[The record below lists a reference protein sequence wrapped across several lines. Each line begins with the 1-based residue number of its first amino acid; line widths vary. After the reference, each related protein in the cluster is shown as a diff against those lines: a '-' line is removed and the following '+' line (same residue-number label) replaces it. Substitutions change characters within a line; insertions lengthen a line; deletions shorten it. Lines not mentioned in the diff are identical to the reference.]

1 MICSLQMRMT
11 LISGGPDRHSCREK
25 SHQFRGKFLKTFR
38 TAARLV
44 LAGCASLPTIVLA
57 QASADPEQSAPHET
71 IVVTAT
77 GLSTALSTTKTHAP
91 IIESPQTISIVNR
104 DEIEL
109 RAASTIADALSYT
122 AGVQSEPFGIDSRTD
137 EVAVRGF
144 SAGGFSANNNFVD
157 GLRLPIGGQFSR
169 FGFDPYSIE
178 QIEVLKGPSSVLYG
192 QTAPGGIVNL
202 VTKRPTRT
210 FQADAVA
217 QLQTY
222 TDLDNFSGRVGGDIS
237 GPLNDSASLSGR
249 LVGLAHYGGTQVND
263 VENGRYYVSPS
274 LTWEPSSDV
283 SWTLL
288 GQYQRDEGNA
298 TYQFLPATG
307 THYETNGGY
316 IDKSANLGE
325 PDWNTFDRDQM
336 LAASFFEWHIGDSLT
351 FRNNARYTHI
361 ESLFEVTV
369 LAGDTVADCDD
380 PTNPVAVAA
389 GANCVDGQTIGR
401 RAIRADGFSDGFAVD
416 NQLQLDVATGPIEHT
431 VLGGFDYFYTNY
443 EHYRDVV
450 MLPGLPPGQVDPLFD
465 IFDPVP
471 RGSDHYEENLAP
483 QIYTAAT
490 SEQTGLYLQDQMAIG
505 NLRLSIGGRY
515 DWADDEVSNL
525 VANSQTDYQADA
537 FTWRA
542 GAVYLFDNGLAPY
555 VSYSESFLPQL
566 VDPSGTLGG
575 VPFEPTTGTQY
586 EAGLRYQGGRGIY
599 LTASAFEITQQ
610 NVPVRDPG
618 GTMCGRLVCQVQAG
632 EARVRGLEFEGRA
645 SLAQG
650 TTLIASA
657 THLDAEI
664 TEDTDGSIVGNTMP
678 QVPSY
683 LASLFVN
690 HTIGGGAFEGLGFGG
705 GMRHTGGS
713 YGDTNNTFD
722 VGAYTLFDLFLRYD
736 VPSGPME
743 GIAFSLNARN
753 LADKRFVV
761 TCASPAACYYG
772 QGRVITAR
780 VSFAW

>member
-1 MICSLQMRMT
+1 MKKRAS
-11 LISGGPDRHSCREK
+11 LISI
-25 SHQFRGKFLKTFR
+25 L
-38 TAARLV
+38 
-44 LAGCASLPTIVLA
+44 LAGTATCPAFA
-57 QASADPEQSAPHET
+57 QEAPAGPSDQAVTPSERSADTT

-77 GLSTALSTTKTHAP
+77 GLSSALSTTKTDAP
-91 IIESPQTISIVNR
+91 IIESPQTISVVNR

-122 AGVQSEPFGIDSRTD
+122 AGVQAEPFGIDSRTD

-169 FGFDPYSIE
+169 FGFDTFGIE

-202 VTKRPTRT
+202 VTKRPTST
-210 FQADAVA
+210 FQANAIA
-217 QLQTY
+217 QVQGY
-222 TDLDNFSGRVGGDIS
+222 TDLKNYSGRVGVDVS
-237 GPLNDSASLSGR
+237 GPLSSQLSGR
-249 LVGLAHYGGTQVND
+249 LVGLAHHGGTQIDDVVN
-263 VENGRYYVSPS
+263 ERYYVSPS
-274 LTWEPSSDV
+274 VTWEPSSNV

-288 GQYQRDEGNA
+288 GQYQHDGGDA

-307 THYETNGGY
+307 TYSETNGGY
-316 IDKSANLGE
+316 IDISANLGE
-325 PDWNTFDRDQM
+325 PDWNTFERDQV
-336 LAASFFEWHIGDSLT
+336 LAASFLEWDITPNLT

-361 ESLFEVTV
+361 ETFYEVTV
-369 LAGDTVADCDD
+369 LAGDTVLDCADA
-380 PTNPVAVAA
+380 TNPIAVAA
-389 GANCVDGQTIGR
+389 GANCISGQTIGR

-416 NQLQLDVATGPIEHT
+416 NQLQFDIATGSIEHT
-431 VLGGFDYFYTNY
+431 ILGGLDYFHTDY

-450 MLPGLPPGQVDPLFD
+450 ILPRLGAALRGQVDPLFD

-471 RGSDHYEENLAP
+471 RGSDDYEANLSP

-490 SEQTGLYLQDQMAIG
+490 SKQTGAYLQDQIAIG

-515 DWADDEVSNL
+515 DWAKDDTTNL
-525 VANSQTDYQADA
+525 ITDTPNAYDAEA

-542 GAVYLFDNGLAPY
+542 GGVYLFDNGLAPY
-555 VSYSESFLPQL
+555 FSYSESFLPQL

-575 VPFEPTTGTQY
+575 VLFEPTTGEQY
-586 EAGLRYQGGRGIY
+586 EAGIRYQGGTGIY
-599 LTASAFEITQQ
+599 LTAGAFEITQQ

-618 GTMCGRLVCQVQAG
+618 GTLCGRLVCQIQAG

-664 TEDTDGSIVGNTMP
+664 TEDTNGTIVGNNIP
-678 QVPSY
+678 QVPEY
-683 LASLFVN
+683 LASIFVN
-690 HTIGGGAFEGLGFGG
+690 HRIEDGGLEGFGFGG
-705 GMRHTGGS
+705 GARYTGRS
-713 YGDTNNTFD
+713 FGDTNNTFD
-722 VGAYTLFDLFLRYD
+722 IDDYVLFDLFLRYD
-736 VPSGPME
+736 VPRGPME

-753 LADKRFVV
+753 LANERYVV
-761 TCASPAACYYG
+761 TCTSAASCYYG
-772 QGRVITAR
+772 QGRVVTAR
-780 VSFAW
+780 VSFEW